1 MRRSAAWLYGVL
13 AGAALLVGGFSWY
26 EREHL
31 PEPASPQPLW
41 PRLAAYPLTDEEGRP
56 FALENLRRSVVI
68 LAFIYTRCPSVCPR
82 LSSVMQELLSGVE
95 VGAPVAALSISLDP
109 ERDTGAVLT
118 TYAAAYAV
126 AGRTWRY
133 VRPQSQPYA
142 FLMAREV
149 FGVTATTLPGQAE
162 ILHNDAFFLI
172 GCEGQVYGPYA
183 STDLEKAR
191 KHLQKLISLCERSSS
206 G

>member
-1 MRRSAAWLYGVL
+1 
-13 AGAALLVGGFSWY
+13 
-26 EREHL
+26 
-31 PEPASPQPLW
+31 
-41 PRLAAYPLTDEEGRP
+41 
-56 FALENLRRSVVI
+56 
-68 LAFIYTRCPSVCPR
+68 
-82 LSSVMQELLSGVE
+82 MQELLSGVE

-118 TYAAAYAV
+118 TYASAYAV

-149 FGVTATTLPGQAE
+149 FGITATTLPGQAE